1 MAARATAGA
10 PLRKRDIS
18 RPECID
24 PAACNACTCASA
36 FSTATALE
44 LWKQVAQGLG
54 AIHDAEIQHLDM
66 TPGNILL
73 EGARDPEG
81 AITEELLRTASKRF
95 LSHMQTTLY
104 RLTQQSEGGHG
115 KPNEQVAELQAFAT
129 AALGT
134 ALRIM
139 SSRR

>member
-1 MAARATAGA
+1 MTLTYFR
-10 PLRKRDIS
+10 LS
-18 RPECID
+18 C
-24 PAACNACTCASA
+24 
-36 FSTATALE
+36 L
-44 LWKQVAQGLG
+44 LLQVEFFA
-54 AIHDAEIQHLDM
+54 
-66 TPGNILL
+66 
-73 EGARDPEG
+73 
-81 AITEELLRTASKRF
+81 TEELLRTASKRF